1 MLDELHLC
9 AFATA
14 WLQMSPEFIALSHTP
29 KLPHW
34 NTNTGS
40 GVPSKQSTT
49 QRIQDPCIS
58 LPKQFITGPF
68 LSGSLIHSKYLSVQ
82 LLTQF
87 NTDPLLSGSLLHS
100 KYLNVQL
107 LTQSMKG
114 PVLDFDCTKDQPRGL
129 GHRRP
134 STYKATN
141 ALPLISAMSPF
152 SNAVL
157 YCDSITQVL
166 WCGSLTLTLM
176 RFDMGFVV
184 CVSTRFKQPSLW
196 SCNPVCLKHCESVNE
211 LRSAVAYVRILGEPF
226 CFVLGSKGWLCYK
239 EIKKRQITWIIELL
253 AYAIHFMLANWHAG
267 SFALR

>member
-87 NTDPLLSGSLLHS
+87 NTDPFLSGSLLHS
-100 KYLNVQL
+100 NTSTFNCWHSSIQILYWVAHYYTLNTSTFNCWHSSLQILSWVAHYSTL
-107 LTQSMKG
+107 NTSTFNCWHSPWKALSWILTAPRTSPEVLG
-114 PVLDFDCTKDQPRGL
+114 TDAPVHTKQQMRC
-129 GHRRP
+129 HWFQRWAR
-134 STYKATN
+134 S
-141 ALPLISAMSPF
+141 
-152 SNAVL
+152 
-157 YCDSITQVL
+157 
-166 WCGSLTLTLM
+166 LM
-176 RFDMGFVV
+176 RF
-184 CVSTRFKQPSLW
+184 ST
-196 SCNPVCLKHCESVNE
+196 
-211 LRSAVAYVRILGEPF
+211 AIL
-226 CFVLGSKGWLCYK
+226 
-239 EIKKRQITWIIELL
+239 
-253 AYAIHFMLANWHAG
+253 
-267 SFALR
+267 

>member
-1 MLDELHLC
+1 
-9 AFATA
+9 
-14 WLQMSPEFIALSHTP
+14 MSPEFIALSHTP

-166 WCGSLTLTLM
+166 
-176 RFDMGFVV
+176 
-184 CVSTRFKQPSLW
+184 
-196 SCNPVCLKHCESVNE
+196 
-211 LRSAVAYVRILGEPF
+211 
-226 CFVLGSKGWLCYK
+226 
-239 EIKKRQITWIIELL
+239 
-253 AYAIHFMLANWHAG
+253 
-267 SFALR
+267 